1 MRCTDTNDMP
11 IDIELY
17 RQSIDST
24 YIEYIGSSWF
34 ICIICT
40 TYVVLQAY
48 PFYFISGRVANDDH
62 VYVGWCLKD
71 ISLLP
76 CFIGEVG
83 ISTSLLKSYG
93 KA

>member
-1 MRCTDTNDMP
+1 M
-11 IDIELY
+11 
-17 RQSIDST
+17 
-24 YIEYIGSSWF
+24 
-34 ICIICT
+34 
-40 TYVVLQAY
+40 VLQAY
-48 PFYFISGRVANDDH
+48 PFYLISGRVANDAH